1 MTTTTTEIPR
11 NPMLSKSL
19 GMVVRGVKARISR
32 AAHQNG
38 ILLGWQTRFYD
49 LLYGTIGR
57 IE

>member
-1 MTTTTTEIPR
+1 MPGIKLKLRKLIKEQSVI
-11 NPMLSKSL
+11 
-19 GMVVRGVKARISR
+19 RGVKARISR

-38 ILLGWQTRFYD
+38 IPFGWQTRFYD

>member
-1 MTTTTTEIPR
+1 MITTTEIPR
-11 NPMLSKSL
+11 NPMMSKSL
-19 GMVVRGVKARISR
+19 GTVIRGVKARISR

-38 ILLGWQTRFYD
+38 IPFGWQARFYD